1 MQAITLLALVL
12 AIIISL
18 SLGFTFLA
26 EMLFLALVT
35 IILFFFL
42 AKIASGL
49 KQTGKSLSKG
59 TMADLEKAK
68 GQSPKAIAEF
78 EKMFGTV
85 GAKTGEIA
93 WAKDKET
100 WKSPDLAGR
109 IGAGAKNLLDGLG
122 RLFK

>member
-1 MQAITLLALVL
+1 MQAITLLLLVI
-12 AIIISL
+12 AIIIL
-18 SLGFTFLA
+18 LAFGFIFPA
-26 EMLFLALVT
+26 ELLFLALAT
-35 IILFFFL
+35 TILFFFL
-42 AKIASGL
+42 AKTASFL

-59 TMADLEKAK
+59 TMVEMEKSK
-68 GQSPKAIAEF
+68 GQSQKAIAEF
-78 EKMFGTV
+78 EKMFGAI

-109 IGAGAKNLLDGLG
+109 IGAGAKNLLDGIG